1 MFFSTG
7 NDPLKEVVATRPN
20 DATGKGQGMSVLSSP
35 SDTPNIPNPAHF
47 GVLKLPGQPSKDPVN
62 EGIQEPNID
71 EGLIYGGIFVEDTS
85 KDPPTLTPA

>member
-7 NDPLKEVVATRPN
+7 NDPLKQVVATRPN
-20 DATGKGQGMSVLSSP
+20 DSTGKGQGTSVLSSH

-47 GVLKLPGQPSKDPVN
+47 GVLKLPGQPSTDPSQDGV
-62 EGIQEPNID
+62 QEPGIN

-85 KDPPTLTPA
+85 KDPPSLTPA